1 MIMIDELDRCRPD
14 YVISLLERIKNL
26 FEVEGIF
33 FVLAID
39 REQLYSV
46 VEHTFGVKKEENGRD
61 NRAIYLQKFIN
72 MDFELPEPNLADY
85 ADYFISSMKIFNYMR
100 CPTVFNSSLK
110 NYCSPVC
117 SDILYVFKSSGY
129 NSLRDFEHF
138 IQKLNV
144 ILLCTKEIFYCE
156 ILVIWKTLLDNKEI
170 KTLYNDSVMKFFGEN
185 TFYNNS
191 YNFIDN
197 FIMNLNLYSIKKE
210 NILDK
215 SDELL
220 TETQEIC
227 KKLASVFIREH
238 YLSQQDVE
246 RKTVISR
253 NYKWIKEKFARYLT
267 LIPR

>member
-1 MIMIDELDRCRPD
+1 MIDELDRCRPD

-185 TFYNNS
+185 TFYNN
-191 YNFIDN
+191 
-197 FIMNLNLYSIKKE
+197 M
-210 NILDK
+210 
-215 SDELL
+215 
-220 TETQEIC
+220 
-227 KKLASVFIREH
+227 
-238 YLSQQDVE
+238 
-246 RKTVISR
+246 
-253 NYKWIKEKFARYLT
+253 
-267 LIPR
+267 